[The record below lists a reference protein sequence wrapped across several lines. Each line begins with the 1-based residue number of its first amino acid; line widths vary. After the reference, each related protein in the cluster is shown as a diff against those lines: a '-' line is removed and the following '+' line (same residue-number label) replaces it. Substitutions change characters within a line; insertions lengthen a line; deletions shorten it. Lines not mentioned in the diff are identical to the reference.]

1 MPREYERK
9 SERGKGISKEVLK
22 EAIEEIVVNKQPIRK
37 VANARGIDR
46 TTLRRYVLKYKHNPS
61 SVEVGY
67 KKLAKVKRIFPFELE
82 IQLADH
88 IKNLDDQLHGLT
100 KRKCC
105 RLAFELA
112 VRNDVT
118 MPQSWKENGV
128 AG

>member
-37 VANARGIDR
+37 VANACGIDG
-46 TTLRRYVLKYKHNPS
+46 TTIRRYVLKYKHNAS

-67 KKLAKVKRIFPFELE
+67 KKLAKVKRIFPSELE
-82 IQLADH
+82 IQVADH

-100 KRKCC
+100 KPKCC
-105 RLAFELA
+105 QLAFELA